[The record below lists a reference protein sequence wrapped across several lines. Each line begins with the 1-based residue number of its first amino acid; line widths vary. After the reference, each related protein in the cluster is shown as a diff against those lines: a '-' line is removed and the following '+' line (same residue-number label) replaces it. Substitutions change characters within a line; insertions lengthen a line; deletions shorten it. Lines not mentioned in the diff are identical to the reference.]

1 MLDSWG
7 GGIGEGARLRAP
19 RTGLRHKLDKRRI
32 WSVLG
37 FAVKVREDPTSPN
50 ALEEN
55 ATPQKGYVG
64 QAAIL
69 PGHQSA
75 CVTTTKNKAPTF
87 RARGRFNAPYWLENK
102 NGQAALSLIL
112 RH

>member
-1 MLDSWG
+1 VLDSWG
-7 GGIGEGARLRAP
+7 GGLGRARVPAR
-19 RTGLRHKLDKRRI
+19 REQGYVINLDKRRI

-75 CVTTTKNKAPTF
+75 CVTTTKNEAPTF
-87 RARGRFNAPYWLENK
+87 RARGRF
-102 NGQAALSLIL
+102 
-112 RH
+112 